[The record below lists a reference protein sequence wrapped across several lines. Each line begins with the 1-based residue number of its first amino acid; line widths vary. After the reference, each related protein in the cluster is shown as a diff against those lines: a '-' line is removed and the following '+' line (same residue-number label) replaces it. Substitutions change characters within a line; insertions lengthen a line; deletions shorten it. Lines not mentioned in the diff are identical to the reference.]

1 MGFGAL
7 QTAPQANAG
16 KHSSRFQL
24 LIGECVLEPVARGE
38 RLASRLPPASCPPPS
53 RDGEGE
59 AKRECVRI
67 WGKDGFAASSGFKS
81 TPVNRAG

>member
-1 MGFGAL
+1 MGFDAM

-59 AKRECVRI
+59 AKRECVGI
-67 WGKDGFAASSGFKS
+67 WGKGGFAASSS
-81 TPVNRAG
+81 HSVLRPHT